1 VCAREEVLVTGNSRS
16 PSDPPSS
23 RPDFGKARILNLEEV
38 LKKRRANSQAQTKA
52 KSENRAFM
60 KPRSKHPFIWRVPR
74 VWLRILRDAEA
85 SSALPLLL
93 AIYNQMIVRK
103 RPAVSITAKVWEVAE
118 AHTRQERRTMLAA
131 LKRVPDLVRLDYRDR
146 LGSKYRASQGPLWD
160 AEYPYPDNDSEDDS
174 NEMWRVRSRDPA

>member
-1 VCAREEVLVTGNSRS
+1 MHARDEVLVSGNSRG

-38 LKKRRANSQAQTKA
+38 LKKRRASVQAQAKA
-52 KSENRAFM
+52 TAKKRAFM

-85 SSALPLLL
+85 WSALPLLL

-103 RPAVSITAKVWEVAE
+103 KPTVSITAKVWEVAE

-131 LKRVPDLVRLDYRDR
+131 LKRIPDLVHLEYRARLA
-146 LGSKYRASQGPLWD
+146 SKYRASQGPLWN
-160 AEYPYPDNDSEDDS
+160 AEYPYPDNDSEDDG
-174 NEMWRVRSRDPA
+174 NEI

>member
-1 VCAREEVLVTGNSRS
+1 MYAGEEVPMTGNSRS
-16 PSDPPSS
+16 PSDPPST

-38 LKKRRANSQAQTKA
+38 LKKRRANAQPQAKAKA
-52 KSENRAFM
+52 KSEKQAFM

-85 SSALPLLL
+85 WSALPLLL

-103 RPAVSITAKVWEVAE
+103 KPAVSITTKVWEVAE

-131 LKRVPDLVRLDYRDR
+131 LKRVPDLVRLEYRDR
-146 LGSKYRASQGPLWD
+146 LGSKYRAGQGPLWD
-160 AEYPYPDNDSEDDS
+160 AEYPYPDNDTEDDG
-174 NEMWRVRSRDPA
+174 NEM

>member
-1 VCAREEVLVTGNSRS
+1 MYAREEILVTGNSRS
-16 PSDPPSS
+16 PADPPSS

-38 LKKRRANSQAQTKA
+38 LKKRRANAQAKA
-52 KSENRAFM
+52 NANAKCEKRAFM

-85 SSALPLLL
+85 WSALPLLL

-103 RPAVSITAKVWEVAE
+103 KPTVSITAKVWEVAE

-131 LKRVPDLVRLDYRDR
+131 LKRVPDLERLEYRVRR
-146 LGSKYRASQGPLWD
+146 GSKYRASQGSLWD

-174 NEMWRVRSRDPA
+174 NEM